1 MTRQFQK
8 DVLQI
13 REDGAEIRN
22 PDVILRQTM
31 NHLGDEIVACSANRE
46 LEVGADHRL
55 YSRDRSK
62 ALLGVLVVCR
72 KHDGSFRAVPVNEAL
87 RPVDV
92 HDSSMLD
99 DGYAVA

>member
-1 MTRQFQK
+1 MTCQFQK
-8 DVLQI
+8 NVLKV
-13 REDGAEIRN
+13 REDGAEISN
-22 PDVILRQTM
+22 PDVILGQTM
-31 NHLGDEIVACSANRE
+31 NHLGDKIVAGSANRE
-46 LEVGADHRL
+46 LRVAADHRL

-92 HDSSMLD
+92 HDPPMLD
-99 DGYAVA
+99 DGHAVA